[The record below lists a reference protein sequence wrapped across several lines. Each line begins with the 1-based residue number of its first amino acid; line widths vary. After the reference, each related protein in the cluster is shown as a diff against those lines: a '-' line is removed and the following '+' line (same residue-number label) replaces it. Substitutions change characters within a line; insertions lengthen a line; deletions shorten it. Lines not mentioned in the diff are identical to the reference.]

1 MSSSTDI
8 PSPGEWTSVQSR
20 KFDAAATAA
29 FSTKRTPRT
38 QKPDAGRAE
47 FTGLAA
53 TAFNSK
59 RKGDK
64 SESTATP
71 LAPTDVKEPVVT
83 QSRFATALAAMP
95 VVPSA
100 HAGAMPI
107 GQVFGK
113 KQRSA
118 DSSRFDEAAASAFGK
133 KTSEAKEPSLFDDVA
148 ASAFGKKRH
157 DGGDNLFDDQAA
169 SVFGKKRHDRRKRE
183 EESSGTPTVLLEK
196 SNTLWASISGLIP
209 DAAKE
214 PERQWSGSA
223 IRQQK
228 KKAEAEAAAAIAA
241 KKQMNAIEVTDSD
254 FPTLGMSSGVPKPT
268 SKPVSKS
275 SSGNSFS
282 ALADDFPA
290 LGSKP
295 VSKSNSSTSF
305 AEIMRKRIEQEE
317 AEAKAEAERKA
328 KEQHRRER
336 ELMERLNN
344 PLIRIRHA
352 PSNTNNYYDEDDYNP
367 DYNEENDLDYVH
379 PSEMARRGNNY
390 YAQDDDEDDYAPE
403 DDEEE
408 QQETAW

>member
-53 TAFNSK
+53 TAFSSK
-59 RKGDK
+59 RKGEK
-64 SESTATP
+64 SEPTATP
-71 LAPTDVKEPVVT
+71 SAPTDAKEPVVT
-83 QSRFATALAAMP
+83 QSRFASALAAMP
-95 VVPSA
+95 TVPSVPSA
-100 HAGAMPI
+100 PAGAMPI

-118 DSSRFDEAAASAFGK
+118 DSSRFDDAAASAFGK
-133 KTSEAKEPSLFDDVA
+133 KTVEAKEPSLFDDVA

-169 SVFGKKRHDRRKRE
+169 SVFGKKRHDRRQRE
-183 EESSGTPTVLLEK
+183 DDQARPTIVLEK
-196 SNTLWASISGLIP
+196 PNTLWASISGLIP

-228 KKAEAEAAAAIAA
+228 KKAEAEAAAAIAT

-254 FPTLGMSSGVPKPT
+254 FPTLGMSPKPT

-282 ALADDFPA
+282 ALADDFPT

-317 AEAKAEAERKA
+317 AEARAEAERKA

-390 YAQDDDEDDYAPE
+390 YAQDDDDDYAPE